1 MNQLRILN
9 LSIRGIR
16 GLCGKGAL
24 VRSLGSK
31 EHMKAMKTSN
41 LVLES
46 VQGFQCPRT
55 NYLTYPNIL
64 VLF

>member
-1 MNQLRILN
+1 MA
-9 LSIRGIR
+9 IRGIR

-24 VRSLGSK
+24 VRSFGSND
-31 EHMKAMKTSN
+31 HMKAMKTVNS
-41 LVLES
+41 VLES
-46 VQGFQCPRT
+46 VQCFQCPRA